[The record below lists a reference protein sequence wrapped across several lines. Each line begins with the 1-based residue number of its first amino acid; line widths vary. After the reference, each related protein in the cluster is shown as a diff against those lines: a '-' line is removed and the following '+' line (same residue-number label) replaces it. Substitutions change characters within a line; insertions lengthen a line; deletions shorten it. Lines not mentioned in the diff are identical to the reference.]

1 VRPHQNGIIMK
12 PLGYSLI
19 VGLLLSA
26 CAQTPPQAESQA
38 SVAPAAAAQPVLP
51 NIELTDA
58 LLYEILLTD
67 IASQRGHKALAAEGS
82 ADLTNKTR
90 DPRIAKRAAQLA
102 LESGDMN
109 KGVAA
114 LRQWRELE
122 PASPL
127 AGRMLA
133 TMLLRGGQL
142 DEAQAELALV
152 LKGSE
157 DQGGTR
163 FLQLFQLLAAYPDKN
178 ATLKLMRNLTEPYPT
193 VAEARWALAQTAA
206 LANDPALALGEVKAA
221 RGLTPEW
228 DMAVSLEAQLL
239 LKTDPK
245 QALDV
250 LQRYVG
256 HHADARD
263 IRLQYARALLEQK
276 QYQAAREQFQR
287 LSKENPESPDLA
299 FAIALISLQ
308 LNDLKG
314 AESQLQE
321 ALSKGNQNRDAVRYY
336 LAQLSEAKENSEAE
350 AIARY
355 REVQGGEHY
364 FASRLRMAY
373 LLSKTG
379 KLEEALQAL
388 HETKTENN
396 QQRVQAFLYEA
407 QLLREAK
414 QPEAGYQILLN
425 ALATLPNNTD
435 LLYET
440 AMAGDKLGKHEAAEQ
455 SLRKLI
461 QIKPDYAHAYNAL
474 GYSLLERNVRVAEGV
489 ELVEK
494 ALQLAPDDVAIMDS
508 VGWGYF
514 RSGKLDDSVVM
525 LRKAYAA
532 NPDPEIAAH
541 LGEALWVKG
550 EKEAANKV
558 LQDSLK
564 VNPDS
569 AILQAVIK
577 KLAGQ

>member
-1 VRPHQNGIIMK
+1 MK

-19 VGLLLSA
+19 VSLLLSA
-26 CAQTPPQAESQA
+26 CAQTSPKVEAQAP
-38 SVAPAAAAQPVLP
+38 VAPAPAVAAQPVLP

-82 ADLTNKTR
+82 ADLTGKTR

-109 KGVAA
+109 KAVVA

-133 TMLLRGGQL
+133 TILLRGGKL
-142 DEAQAELALV
+142 DEAQSELALV
-152 LKGSE
+152 LQGSE
-157 DQGGTR
+157 DQGGAR
-163 FLQLFQLLAAYPDKN
+163 FLQLFQLVAAYPDKT
-178 ATLKLMRNLTEPYPT
+178 ATLKLMRNLTEPYSR
-193 VAEARWALAQTAA
+193 VAEARWALAQTAV
-206 LANDPALALGEVKAA
+206 LANDNALGLSEIKAA
-221 RGLTPEW
+221 RGLSPEW

-245 QALDV
+245 QALE
-250 LQRYVG
+250 LLRHYVER
-256 HHADARD
+256 HTDARD

-287 LSKENPESPDLA
+287 LSKENPESADLA

-308 LNDLKG
+308 LNDLGG

-321 ALSKGNQNRDAVRYY
+321 ALRKGNQNQDAVRYY
-336 LAQLSEAKENSEAE
+336 LAQLSEAKENPEE

-364 FASRLRMAY
+364 FPSRLRMAH
-373 LLSKTG
+373 LLSKAG
-379 KLEEALQAL
+379 KLEEALQVL
-388 HETKTENN
+388 HETKTESN

-414 QPEAGYQILLN
+414 RPEAGYQVLQQ

-440 AMAGDKLGKHEAAEQ
+440 AMAGDKLGKYEAAEQ

-474 GYSLLERNVRVAEGV
+474 GYSLLERNVRIAEGI

-494 ALQLAPDDVAIMDS
+494 ALQLAPDDIAIMDS

-514 RSGKLDDSVVM
+514 RSGKLDESVAM
-525 LRKAYAA
+525 LRKAYAG

-550 EKEAANKV
+550 EKEAAKKL

-564 VNPDS
+564 ANPDNS
-569 AILQAVIK
+569 LLQAVIK
-577 KLAGQ
+577 KLTGQ